1 MIKNHLS
8 SYGRLL
14 LSFTMLFVMLLISG
28 CCSFCD
34 EEITCPEVDCEDC
47 PQVQVDAP
55 SCDCDEDIMFTFNI
69 PKDGDCPDG
78 TVFVSDSEAIGVLP
92 HDGGA
97 GVVDRDGGAGVVDR
111 DGNAV
116 TDFCLKECPGGVYD
130 PTEVPWMLV
139 ATSSENGFLTAET
152 ICGGPSDP

>member
-14 LSFTMLFVMLLISG
+14 LSFAMLFVVLLISG

-34 EEITCPEVDCEDC
+34 TENCCPEVT
-47 PQVQVDAP
+47 PP
-55 SCDCDEDIMFTFNI
+55 SCDCDADIMFAFGI

-78 TVFVSDSEAIGVLP
+78 TVFVSDSEGMGLEE

-111 DGNAV
+111 DGNPV
-116 TDFCLKECPGGVYD
+116 DEFCLKECPGGVYD

-139 ATSSENGFLTAET
+139 TTSSENGFLTAET
-152 ICGGPSDP
+152 VCSAPSDP